1 MPLDEVSGGV
11 IIRVGVMRLTGSAP
25 MTQTLTEAVGVARIV
40 TLEAGHA
47 AVVAALLLVR
57 CGLDTVG
64 VHLVTRVKRPGRV
77 QRVAAL
83 QGVTVSGLGVGELI
97 ILIKD
102 EDDGDDEDDDDA
114 DQDHH

>member
-1 MPLDEVSGGV
+1 
-11 IIRVGVMRLTGSAP
+11 MRLTGSAP

-64 VHLVTRVKRPGRV
+64 VHLVTGVKRPGRV